1 MSLVVQVNGKLR
13 ATIKV
18 AADATRE
25 DIEAAALADSQVQKF
40 VVGPIKKI
48 HLVPGRLINIVV

>member
-18 AADATRE
+18 AADAARE
-25 DIEAAALADSQVQKF
+25 VIEAAALADSQVQKF
-40 VVGPIKKI
+40 MVGPIKKI
-48 HLVPGRLINIVV
+48 HYVPGRLINIVV